1 MWTISSS
8 KPIAIAP
15 PMTSASPTVSARPVS
30 VVASKRL
37 RISRRSGG
45 CSWTVSVIVVGATA
59 GAETFGQRCASAAPT
74 NAPIAP
80 AAIVTKITMTQ
91 VSPA

>member
-1 MWTISSS
+1 MGEW
-8 KPIAIAP
+8 P
-15 PMTSASPTVSARPVS
+15 
-30 VVASKRL
+30 
-37 RISRRSGG
+37 
-45 CSWTVSVIVVGATA
+45 WTVAVIVVGATA

-91 VSPA
+91 VSPG

>member
-1 MWTISSS
+1 M
-8 KPIAIAP
+8 
-15 PMTSASPTVSARPVS
+15 SARPVS
-30 VVASKRL
+30 VLASKRL
-37 RISRRSGG
+37 RMSRRMGEWP
-45 CSWTVSVIVVGATA
+45 WTVAVIVVGATA

-91 VSPA
+91 VSPG